1 MRDRS
6 EGRKS
11 RHKIRNKTF
20 VTVSQRMCVPILF
33 IIIRKKMDSEEYATV
48 VSVKV

>member
-11 RHKIRNKTF
+11 RHKIRNKTCHC
-20 VTVSQRMCVPILF
+20 QRMCVPILF